1 MPDWIMKYWVEWIFS
16 LLIAG
21 LGVLYKHLSKKVQQN
36 KEENAAIR
44 EGVRSLLRRQIIEDC
59 EKSLSMGF
67 CPVTKKDTIQDMY
80 KSYHALGGNGTVTKL
95 VESVV
100 NLRTMPQQEEHN
112 YD

>member
-1 MPDWIMKYWVEWIFS
+1 MPDWIVKYWVEWIFG

-44 EGVRSLLRRQIIEDC
+44 EGVRSLLRRQIIADC
-59 EKSLSMGF
+59 EDALSEGY
-67 CPVTKKDTIQDMY
+67 CPTTTKDTIQDMY

-95 VESVV
+95 VDQ
-100 NLRTMPQQEEHN
+100 LMDLPTLEEGAR
-112 YD
+112 